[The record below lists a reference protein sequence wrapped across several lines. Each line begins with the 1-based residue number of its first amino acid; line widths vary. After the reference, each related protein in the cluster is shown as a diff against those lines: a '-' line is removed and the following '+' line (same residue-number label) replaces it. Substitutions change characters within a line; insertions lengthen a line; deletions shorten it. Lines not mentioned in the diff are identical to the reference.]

1 MQSVIG
7 VLNKP
12 IGQKQVK
19 ILFIVMFSILFTFYG
34 YSFLTRKPPA
44 PVVSTILPG
53 RAGVPTF
60 DFMIHG
66 GFAEMQF
73 KKPLAVT
80 VANGRIYVSD
90 SDNARIQ
97 VFDNTGNF
105 LFTFGERG
113 YGAGEMQYPYG
124 IAGDRNGNIYVSEL
138 RLGRV
143 QVYDGDGTFLR
154 EFAPDARQ
162 DGRITSPGDMVIM
175 DNTLYLTEITQNH
188 VLLFN
193 LETEELVK
201 TVGMRGD
208 LLAPNGIAVDQS
220 GYMYVVD
227 TGRQRVVVYNPDGN
241 PVRVINGT
249 PTGHGTGSVLI
260 NPRGIGVDRAGNIY
274 VVSNLSH
281 TIYVFDQEG
290 KQTHQFGGQG
300 DGNTEFMFP
309 NGLYVDPAG
318 RILITDTTINRVA
331 VYRIAR

>member
-1 MQSVIG
+1 MQAVTG

-12 IGQKQVK
+12 IGQKQVR
-19 ILFIVMFSILFTFYG
+19 LLFSIIFTLLFGLYG
-34 YSFLTRKPPA
+34 YLFVTRRPLTQA
-44 PVVSTILPG
+44 VAIIPG
-53 RAGVPTF
+53 VAGVPTF

-66 GFAEMQF
+66 DFGEMQF
-73 KKPLAVT
+73 NKPLAVT

-97 VFDNTGNF
+97 VFDNAGSF
-105 LFTFGERG
+105 LFAFGERG
-113 YGAGEMQYPYG
+113 TEIGQLQYPYG
-124 IAGDRNGNIYVSEL
+124 IVGDSDGNIYVSEL

-143 QVYDGDGTFLR
+143 YVYSAEGEFQR
-154 EFAPDARQ
+154 EFATTAREANL
-162 DGRITSPGDMVIM
+162 ITSPGDIAIVG
-175 DNTLYLTEITQNH
+175 NTLYLTEITNNH
-188 VLLFN
+188 VLVFN

-201 TVGMRGD
+201 IVGMKGD
-208 LLAPNGIAVDQS
+208 LLAPNGIAVDEA

-249 PTGHGTGSVLI
+249 PNGHGLASVLI

-281 TIYVFDQEG
+281 TVYVFNREG
-290 KQTHQFGGQG
+290 QVVHQFGGQG
-300 DGNTEFMFP
+300 DGNTNFMFP
-309 NGLYVDPAG
+309 NGLHVDPAG
-318 RILITDTTINRVA
+318 RILVTDTTINRVA